1 MFPKNEVANS
11 KKNTTF
17 LIKTDQKKWWL
28 WAYTIRNF
36 RWNHDSNGYIYIYH
50 QQPDAPDLVT
60 HHRKQVR
67 PLHGIQINPKLERCE
82 FDGPPRGS
90 KKLRITAE
98 FMGVFEKVWFKTRQP
113 GIGYIYNMWCMC
125 IYIYLQPPRIWM
137 LSIWK
142 WGLTPRLCQ
151 LFMVKTMITQWTE

>member
-1 MFPKNEVANS
+1 MRS
-11 KKNTTF
+11 QIQKKNTTF
-17 LIKTDQKKWWL
+17 LIKTDQKKMMIVGVYHQELSMKPWFQW
-28 WAYTIRNF
+28 I
-36 RWNHDSNGYIYIYH
+36 HIYIYH